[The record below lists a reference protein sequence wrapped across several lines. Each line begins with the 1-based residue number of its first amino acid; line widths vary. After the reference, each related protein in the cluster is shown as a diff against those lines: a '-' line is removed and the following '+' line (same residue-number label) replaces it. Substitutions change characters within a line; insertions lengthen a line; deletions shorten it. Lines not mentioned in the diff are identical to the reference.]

1 MAFAE
6 DLSPFFSETEFADS
20 ATLGG
25 LPVKVIFDRDYL
37 DAQGLATGQPIVQI
51 QSSSVPANVVGL
63 PLVISTGVGVGSY
76 IVDAHE
82 PDGTG
87 LSILQLRKP

>member
-6 DLSPFFSETEFADS
+6 DLAPFFSETEFADS
-20 ATLGG
+20 ATLGVSA
-25 LPVKVIFDRDYL
+25 VKVIFDRAYL
-37 DAQGLATGQPIVQI
+37 DGQGVASGAPVVQI

-63 PLVISTGVGVGSY
+63 PLVIATGVGAGSY
-76 IVDAHE
+76 TVQAHE

-87 LSILQLRKP
+87 MSMLELRKA